1 MHLGVAGSIRDPNN
15 AATQYRTR
23 GSLRNGPGGLN
34 PTLAHTGAFS
44 TTEVDYGGLEWVVQL
59 DSLLLQTEYTCAWN
73 RNSVGNGTTAPAG
86 AQLGNVFVY
95 GWYAEAL
102 YFLTGEHRE
111 YEKKSRVFGRVIP
124 HDKLGSKCG
133 CGAWQV
139 GARYSMANLSD
150 SGMDGGR
157 ADDVT
162 LGLNWF
168 LNPNMKIQS
177 NYVYTMRD
185 APAGPGRRRAELMGF
200 MP

>member
-1 MHLGVAGSIRDPNN
+1 MRERSAP
-15 AATQYRTR
+15 
-23 GSLRNGPGGLN
+23 PK
-34 PTLAHTGAFS
+34 
-44 TTEVDYGGLEWVVQL
+44 W
-59 DSLLLQTEYTCAWN
+59 
-73 RNSVGNGTTAPAG
+73 TTADWNGSYSWIRCCCRRNTPVRGTGTAWATAPLLRPAR
-86 AQLGNVFVY
+86 QLGNVFVY

-111 YEKKSRVFGRVIP
+111 YEKKSGAFGRVVP
-124 HDKLGSKCG
+124 HDNLGSKCG

-185 APAGPGRRRAELMGF
+185 APAYPGSGEQN
-200 MP
+200 